1 MDNFHPENFVERCLA
16 GNAQAFEPLVRHY
29 QNAAFATA
37 LRYVRSRVD
46 AQDIVQDAF
55 VAAYCRLGQLRDK
68 ERFGGWLMHIVANR
82 CKDWLRDRRRTQPLD
97 SAETTLENA
106 AAAEHADQMRRLEL
120 QEAVDLLPEHY
131 RSAVLM
137 YYLSG
142 LSYRE
147 IAELMEVPLST
158 VCGRLQQGRIRL
170 RQLLDEPDHEE
181 IAMQPIDVTEQVQE
195 VVCQIATRQVQETI
209 QLRDTERIVLYCA
222 LDTDL
227 EIRQAEGEDAVLE
240 GTLSAIGLTREKA
253 RESVEGI
260 EIGADQVD
268 YFFASGP
275 HEGEVFMGTR
285 EQNGHPKAMSMGSG
299 QIWRAYFL
307 GGCHPWGVANGVKT
321 TDAFPQMQA
330 YTGGSMPADM
340 RLGLGRATRITV
352 YREKLEDIILPPSAV
367 TAEVQKVFRPNSTS
381 LERVHGPVGSASLVL
396 LVPEGKRVTVI
407 KGKQVRAFGLQ
418 GSISFIESTCEEVA
432 DIEGD
437 VELFDSALETARNI
451 RGKLYQRYYRYLGV
465 RMEGREISVRR
476 HAAEDCRIEDICGG
490 VDIDVGSVQI
500 KAARLGG
507 RVRIYNRFGQTQLH
521 QDQLAADSR
530 IELESCAGDIHL
542 SLAEALLDEVL
553 LDKVHLTAFTLC
565 GQIQYAAFEGRDE
578 DRPLSIANNS
588 EVTMLSNA
596 HSGLD
601 ILAADFV
608 LKSEAGAI
616 AIEQAK

>member
-37 LRYVRSRVD
+37 LRYVRSQVD

-55 VAAYCRLGQLRDK
+55 VSAYCRLGQLRDR

-106 AAAEHADQMRRLEL
+106 AATEHADQMRRLEL

-170 RQLLDEPDHEE
+170 RQLWDEPDHEE
-181 IAMQPIDVTEQVQE
+181 IAMKPIDVTEQVQE

-209 QLRDTERIVLYCA
+209 PLRDTEHIVFYCA

-253 RESVEGI
+253 RESVESI

-268 YFFASGP
+268 SFLESGP
-275 HEGEVFMGTR
+275 HEGEVFMRTHQ
-285 EQNGHPKAMSMGSG
+285 QNDQLEAESLDSG
-299 QIWRAYFL
+299 QLWRAYVE
-307 GGCHPWGVANGVKT
+307 GSPYPWGVTNGVKT

-330 YTGGSMPADM
+330 YTDGSMPTDM
-340 RLGLGRATRITV
+340 RLRLGRATRITV

-367 TAEVQKVFRPNSTS
+367 TAEVQQVFRPNSTS

-396 LVPEGKRVTVI
+396 LVPKGKRVTVI
-407 KGKQVRAFGLQ
+407 KGKQIRAFGLQ
-418 GSISFIESTCEEVA
+418 DSISFIESTCEEVA

-451 RGKLYQRYYRYLGV
+451 RGKLYQRYYRYLGM
-465 RMEGREISVRR
+465 RMEGREVRR
-476 HAAEDCRIEDICGG
+476 QAAKNCRLEDISGG
-490 VDIDVGSVQI
+490 VDIDVGGVQI
-500 KAARLGG
+500 EATRLGG
-507 RVRIYNRFGQTQLH
+507 RVRIYNRFGHTQLH
-521 QDQLAADSR
+521 QDQLATDSR
-530 IELESCAGDIHL
+530 IELESCGGDIHL
-542 SLAEALLDEVL
+542 SLKGTLLDEVL
-553 LDKVHLTAFTLC
+553 LDEVHLTVLTLC
-565 GQIQYAAFEGRDE
+565 SRIQSTVFKDRDK
-578 DRPLSIANNS
+578 PLRMANNS
-588 EVTMLSNA
+588 EVMVLSNA
-596 HSGLD
+596 PSGPA
-601 ILAADFV
+601 ILAADFM
-608 LKSEAGAI
+608 LKSEVGEI
-616 AIEQAK
+616 VVEQAK

>member
-55 VAAYCRLGQLRDK
+55 VAAYCRLGQLRDR
-68 ERFGGWLMHIVANR
+68 EHFGRWLMHIVANR

-97 SAETTLENA
+97 SAEMALENA

-170 RQLLDEPDHEE
+170 RQLWDEPDHEE
-181 IAMQPIDVTEQVQE
+181 IAMKPIDVTEQVQE

-209 QLRDTERIVLYCA
+209 PLGDTEHIVFYCA

-253 RESVEGI
+253 RESVESI
-260 EIGADQVD
+260 EVGADQVD
-268 YFFASGP
+268 SFFESGP
-275 HEGEVFMGTR
+275 HEGEVFMRTHQ
-285 EQNGHPKAMSMGSG
+285 QNDELEAESLDSG
-299 QIWRAYFL
+299 QLWRAYVE
-307 GGCHPWGVANGVKT
+307 GGPYPCVTNGVTT

-330 YTGGSMPADM
+330 YTDGSMPAEM

-352 YREKLEDIILPPSAV
+352 YREKLEDIILPPSAL

-396 LVPEGKRVTVI
+396 LVPKGKRVTVI

-465 RMEGREISVRR
+465 RMEGHAARR
-476 HAAEDCRIEDICGG
+476 HAAENCRLEDVRGG

-500 KAARLGG
+500 KAVRLGG
-507 RVRIYNRFGQTQLH
+507 RVRIYNRFGHTQLH

-530 IELESCAGDIHL
+530 IELESCAGNIHL
-542 SLAEALLDEVL
+542 SLGEALLDEVL

-565 GQIQYAAFEGRDE
+565 GRIQYTAFEDKAE
-578 DRPLSIANNS
+578 DKPPHIANNS
-588 EVTMLSNA
+588 EITVLSNA

-616 AIEQAK
+616 AIEKAK

>member
-16 GNAQAFEPLVRHY
+16 GNAQAFEPLVRRY

-55 VAAYCRLGQLRDK
+55 VAAYCRLGQLRD
-68 ERFGGWLMHIVANR
+68 RRHFGRWLMHIVANR
-82 CKDWLRDRRRTQPLD
+82 CKDWLRDRRRIQPLD
-97 SAETTLENA
+97 SAEMALENA

-170 RQLLDEPDHEE
+170 RQLWDEPDHEE

-209 QLRDTERIVLYCA
+209 PLGDTERIVFYCA

-253 RESVEGI
+253 QESVEGI
-260 EIGADQVD
+260 EIGADRVD
-268 YFFASGP
+268 HFFASGP

-285 EQNGHPKAMSMGSG
+285 QQNGQPESMSIGSG

-352 YREKLEDIILPPSAV
+352 YREKLEDIILPPSAL

-396 LVPEGKRVTVI
+396 LVPKGKCVTVI

-418 GSISFIESTCEEVA
+418 DSISFIESTCEEVA

-465 RMEGREISVRR
+465 RMEGHEARR
-476 HAAEDCRIEDICGG
+476 HAAEDCRLEDIRGG
-490 VDIDVGSVQI
+490 VDIDMGSVQI

-521 QDQLAADSR
+521 QDQLAADSH

-565 GQIQYAAFEGRDE
+565 GQIQSTAFEDKAE
-578 DRPLSIANNS
+578 DKPPLMANNS
-588 EVTMLSNA
+588 EVMVLSNA

-616 AIEQAK
+616 AIEKAK

>member
-16 GNAQAFEPLVRHY
+16 GNAQAFEPLVRRY

-55 VAAYCRLGQLRDK
+55 VAAYCRLGQLRD
-68 ERFGGWLMHIVANR
+68 RRHFGRWLMHIVANR

-170 RQLLDEPDHEE
+170 RQLWDEHEE
-181 IAMQPIDVTEQVQE
+181 VAMKPIDVTEQVQE
-195 VVCQIATRQVQETI
+195 VVCQIATRQVRETI
-209 QLRDTERIVLYCA
+209 PLGDTERIVFYCA

-268 YFFASGP
+268 SFLESGP
-275 HEGEVFMGTR
+275 HEGEVFMRTHQ
-285 EQNGHPKAMSMGSG
+285 QNDQLEAESLGSG
-299 QIWRAYFL
+299 QLWRAYVE
-307 GGCHPWGVANGVKT
+307 GGPYPWDVTNGVKT
-321 TDAFPQMQA
+321 TDAFPQMQV
-330 YTGGSMPADM
+330 YVGSMPTDM

-352 YREKLEDIILPPSAV
+352 YREKLEDIILPPSAL

-396 LVPEGKRVTVI
+396 LVPKGKRVTVI

-437 VELFDSALETARNI
+437 VELFDSALETAHNI
-451 RGKLYQRYYRYLGV
+451 RGKLYQRYYRYLGM
-465 RMEGREISVRR
+465 RMEGYKARR
-476 HAAEDCRIEDICGG
+476 LEAEDCQLEDIRGG
-490 VDIDVGSVQI
+490 VDIDVSNVQL

-542 SLAEALLDEVL
+542 SLKEALLDKIL
-553 LDKVHLTAFTLC
+553 LDKVRLSAFTLC
-565 GQIQYAAFEGRDE
+565 GQIHAFEGRDE
-578 DRPLSIANNS
+578 NKPLIVASS
-588 EVTMLSNA
+588 FEMMLLSNA
-596 HSGLD
+596 PSREE
-601 ILAADFV
+601 ILAADFM
-608 LKSEAGAI
+608 LKSEVGAVI
-616 AIEQAK
+616 IEKAK